1 MAQLFPV
8 NRLKEIAA
16 EISTESLQEKID
28 LVREWHKDYHHGSLR
43 KDKETSR
50 EQQYNQDFFI
60 KVLGYKEKPASP
72 YTLEPKAS
80 SVGGQLP
87 DVVLGS
93 LTADATAR
101 YVNAVVELK
110 GASIDLDRPQGRA
123 GKLSPV
129 QQAFKYRPL
138 YRDCAFVIVSNFYEF
153 RLYNDNQ
160 LDFEVWTL
168 DDLVNPADDY
178 IAFKT
183 WYVLLKAEHLT
194 AASGPSWT
202 ENLLS
207 KIRIQQMDIGKLF
220 YAEYRQA
227 RIDLIVDILE
237 NNPAALSTPQLAV
250 EKAQK
255 LIDRVVFA
263 CFAEDKGLL
272 PDDAVHEFVR
282 SADNSYTSFWENLK
296 GFFTAIDKGSAKLGI
311 PTGYNGGLFAPDS
324 TLDSLTISE
333 SILRRL
339 TSMAGYNFTEDL
351 GVNILGHIFEQSI
364 TDLEEIRSEVQ
375 GVANPILSLKN
386 SKRKSDGVFYTPDF
400 VVRYIVDQTLGE
412 FLRKTE
418 ERCLAEARVKAD
430 LATQTYVRREAE
442 AYRAY
447 QQALQGVRI
456 VDPAC
461 GSGAFLVHV
470 FDFLMAENKRVGSV
484 LGDLFSTSDF
494 VRHVLRTNI
503 HGVDKNEESVEITK
517 LSLWLKSASK
527 NEKLTSLDN
536 NIRHGNSL
544 VDDGLIDPEQPFSW
558 ESTFSDVFANGGF
571 DVVVGNPPYVDS
583 ETMTIHAPE
592 ERAYI
597 AKTYSTARGNWD
609 LYIPFTEKGLSLI
622 REGGYFGFIMPNKVL
637 SVPYGLTLRKWIDD
651 NYHLREIVDISQQ
664 KVFEQADVYPVILLA
679 AREPTVPTLS
689 ITTSLLPLE
698 SRSVARNVASFE
710 NWSSYLSE
718 NADNMGRLKKFDSMS
733 KHVRFHSAATVAE
746 AYDLIPHII
755 SNPAPD
761 DKYFKVVN
769 TGTIDPFNSAWAFEP
784 MQYIKEKYP
793 YPAVLKTNAPNKPWL
808 GQPRIIIAGMAL
820 EIEALPDPD
829 EDYLAAKSTV
839 VATFSSEDELFYA
852 QGLLSSTMFSE
863 FFREEFSAEAMAG
876 GYLNFTA
883 AKLGKLPYVEY
894 DPLEVTHKDISDLSR
909 RLREDVAAR
918 DEYVAT
924 AKRFL
929 EKTYGFKPPRG
940 HSKSFLHL
948 PFDALVKRAKGL
960 GVKEKVELEKYI
972 HTSSAQL
979 LFLDQAVSTG
989 LNQLNLLVSE
999 MFLHEA

>member
-1 MAQLFPV
+1 MARLFPV
-8 NRLKEIAA
+8 NRLKETAA
-16 EISTESLQEKID
+16 QISTSSVQAKID
-28 LVREWHKDYHHGSLR
+28 VVKEWHSDYHHGSLR

-60 KVLGYKEKPASP
+60 KVLGYREKPASP

-80 SVGGQLP
+80 SVAGQLP
-87 DVVLGS
+87 DLILGS
-93 LTADATAR
+93 LSTDTASR

-160 LDFEVWTL
+160 LDFESWTL
-168 DDLVNPADDY
+168 DDLVNPANDY
-178 IAFKT
+178 QAFKT
-183 WYVLLKAEHLT
+183 WYVLLNADHLT
-194 AASGPSWT
+194 AAGGPSWT

-207 KIRIQQMDIGKLF
+207 KIRIQQMDIGKIF
-220 YAEYRQA
+220 YSEYRQA

-237 NNPAALSTPQLAV
+237 NNPAALATPELAV

-272 PDDAVHEFVR
+272 PDDAIHDFVR
-282 SADNSYTSFWENLK
+282 SADNSYSSFWDNLK

-311 PTGYNGGLFAPDS
+311 PTGYNGGLFAPDD
-324 TLDSLTISE
+324 TLDGLTISE

-339 TSMAGYNFTEDL
+339 TSMAQYNFTEDL

-375 GVANPILSLKN
+375 GVAGPIASLKN

-412 FLRKTE
+412 FLRKAE

-430 LATQTYVRREAE
+430 LQQQTYAKREAE

-447 QQALQGVRI
+447 QHALQHVRI

-484 LGDLFSTSDF
+484 LGDLFSTSDY

-517 LSLWLKSASK
+517 LSLWLKSATK
-527 NEKLTSLDN
+527 NEKLTSLDD
-536 NIRHGNSL
+536 NIKHGNSL
-544 VDDGLIDPEQPFSW
+544 IEDPLIDPDQAFSW
-558 ESTFSDVFANGGF
+558 NSTFSEVLAAGGF

-592 ERAYI
+592 ERVHI
-597 AKTYSTARGNWD
+597 AKNYRTAKGNWD
-609 LYIPFTEKGLSLI
+609 LYIPFTEKALSLV
-622 REGGYFGFIMPNKVL
+622 RQGGYFGFIMPNKVL

-679 AREPTVPTLS
+679 AKESSLPTIT

-698 SRSVARNVASFE
+698 SRSVARDVTSFE
-710 NWSSYLSE
+710 NWSSYLSV
-718 NADNMGRLKKFDSMS
+718 NADNIGRLKLYDAMAS
-733 KHVRFHSAATVAE
+733 HVDFHSAATVSE
-746 AYDLIPHII
+746 AYDLIPHIV
-755 SNPAPD
+755 SNPAPED
-761 DKYFKVVN
+761 NYLKIVN
-769 TGTIDPFNSAWAFEP
+769 TGTIDPFSSAWAFEP
-784 MQYIKEKYP
+784 MQYIKEKYTKP
-793 YPAVLKTNAPNKPWL
+793 CVLKAKAPKKPWL
-808 GQPRIIIAGMAL
+808 GKPRIIIAGMAL
-820 EIEALPDPD
+820 AIEALPDPD
-829 EDYLAAKSTV
+829 EEYLAAKSTV

-852 QGLLSSTMFSE
+852 QGLLSSGVLSE
-863 FFREEFSAEAMAG
+863 FFKEEFSAEAMAG

-883 AKLGKLPYVEY
+883 AKLGKLPYIEY
-894 DPLEVTHKDISDLSR
+894 DPLEVAHKDISNLSR
-909 RLREDVAAR
+909 RLTKDVALR
-918 DEYVAT
+918 DEYVAS

-929 EKTYGFKPPRG
+929 EKSYGFKSPRG
-940 HSKSFLHL
+940 HAKDFLHL
-948 PFDALVKRAKGL
+948 PFDVILSRLKGSL
-960 GVKEKVELEKYI
+960 SIKDKVELEKYI
-972 HTSSAQL
+972 HDSSAKL
-979 LFLDQAVSTG
+979 TFLDSAVDTG
-989 LNQLNLLVSE
+989 FAQLNLLVSAL
-999 MFLHEA
+999 FSL